1 MHGKRLAHSERSI
14 NIKRT
19 GLSQE
24 EKVVH
29 AGHPTVMS
37 QALDNQHMLSLVTS
51 TLHPPPGLPL
61 TSASPNHAASVW

>member
-1 MHGKRLAHSERSI
+1 M
-14 NIKRT
+14 
-19 GLSQE
+19 
-24 EKVVH
+24 VH
-29 AGHPTVMS
+29 AGHPTVMG